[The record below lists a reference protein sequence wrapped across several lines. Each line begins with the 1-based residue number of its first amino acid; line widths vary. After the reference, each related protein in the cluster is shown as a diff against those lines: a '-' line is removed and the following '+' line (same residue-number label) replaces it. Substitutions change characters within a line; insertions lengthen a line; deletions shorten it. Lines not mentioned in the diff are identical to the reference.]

1 MTLFPVFSVCN
12 LALCTCQGNL
22 CVSVWTSHHA
32 FTQAGLGYESLWG
45 SDPGCFWYQ
54 GSSTV
59 CRVSSLLL
67 GEGYFCRLEP
77 FCRSL
82 HEDLCNLC
90 NGDGFVDHLNEYLN
104 LSFCFWVDG
113 CDMFVFKVW
122 FLCNTA
128 LMIDKSSAWCW
139 LSLTGIVI
147 VMLI

>member
-32 FTQAGLGYESLWG
+32 VTLAGLGYESMWG

-59 CRVSSLLL
+59 CRMSSLLL

-77 FCRSL
+77 FRRSL
-82 HEDLCNLC
+82 HEDLCSLVLQWRWFC
-90 NGDGFVDHLNEYLN
+90 WPSQWIPQPVLVL
-104 LSFCFWVDG
+104 LSEWVWQ
-113 CDMFVFKVW
+113 VW

-139 LSLTGIVI
+139 LSLTRIVI